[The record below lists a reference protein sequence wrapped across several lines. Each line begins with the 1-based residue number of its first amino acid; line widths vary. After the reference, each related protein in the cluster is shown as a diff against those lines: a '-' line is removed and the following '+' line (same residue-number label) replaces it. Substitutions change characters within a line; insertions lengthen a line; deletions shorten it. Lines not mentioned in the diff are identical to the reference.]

1 MDAAQPLPIDRI
13 QNAQCKDTF
22 QAFLPPKS
30 IQDFRKHGDNQSQH
44 MNLVV

>member
-1 MDAAQPLPIDRI
+1 MDAAQPRSTDHM
-13 QNAQCKDTF
+13 QNAQYTETF

-30 IQDFRKHGDNQSQH
+30 MQDFRKYGGNQSQH